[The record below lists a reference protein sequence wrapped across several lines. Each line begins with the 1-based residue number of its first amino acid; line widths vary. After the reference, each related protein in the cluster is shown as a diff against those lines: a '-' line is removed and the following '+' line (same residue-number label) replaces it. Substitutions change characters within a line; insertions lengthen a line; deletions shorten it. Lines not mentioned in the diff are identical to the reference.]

1 YGPGAEQFAQVS
13 GSQTLSQ
20 FYNPRMYGFY
30 DGFLPED
37 RRHNLKLR
45 ASYTFKGLLF
55 GAFLNFQSGAPR
67 TKRFYNQNE
76 GDYTNRRSP
85 SGTDPGQNP
94 NDVTSI
100 AEVRTPALL
109 TTDLRIA
116 YDLHSLLQKVHLS
129 VSVDLFNLFNLDA
142 PTEIEARDVPSYGQ
156 VRARQ
161 QPLRLQLGLQLQ
173 Y

>member
-1 YGPGAEQFAQVS
+1 M
-13 GSQTLSQ
+13 TH
-20 FYNPRMYGFY
+20 FY

-45 ASYTFKGLLF
+45 ASYSYKGFLA

-67 TKRFYNQNE
+67 TKRFFNQNE

-94 NDVTSI
+94 NDVSSI
-100 AEVRTPALL
+100 AEVRTPSVL

-116 YDLHSLLQKVHLS
+116 YDLHSLLQKVHLQIS
-129 VSVDLFNLFNLDA
+129 ADLFNVFNLDA
-142 PTEIEARDVPSYGQ
+142 PTEIEVRDVPSYGQ

-161 QPLRLQLGLQLQ
+161 QPLRLQLGIQLS